1 MIALVAHPIL
11 PGNALMDQKHHFIAS
26 EPAQIAE
33 VSSSVSEGDAAG
45 LPCLPRR
52 TVVLISGN
60 NRTKKSLVGQQA
72 IVKRAVGLGGWHHCV
87 SDPGLLSVAE
97 P

>member
-1 MIALVAHPIL
+1 ML
-11 PGNALMDQKHHFIAS
+11 PGNALLDQKYQCVAPES
-26 EPAQIAE
+26 AQVAD
-33 VSSSVSEGDAAG
+33 VSSSGAEDSSSS

-87 SDPGLLSVAE
+87 SDPVFYRSLGC
-97 P
+97 